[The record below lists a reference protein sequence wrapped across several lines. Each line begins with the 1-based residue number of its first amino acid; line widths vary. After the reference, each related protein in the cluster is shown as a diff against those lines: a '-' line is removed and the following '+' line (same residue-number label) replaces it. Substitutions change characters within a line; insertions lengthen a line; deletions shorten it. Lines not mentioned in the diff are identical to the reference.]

1 MGRDRHIERAARRE
15 ALIDAAVSCIRRE
28 GAGAS
33 MEDIAREAGVTKP
46 ILYRYFRHRAE
57 LEDAIATR
65 FTGDISAR
73 MRRVLTRDGHP
84 LELLVDAIDAYVQVV
99 ERDTEVYRFLVHGRP
114 TTVAGDDA
122 IQNFMRRLGDEIG
135 LVLGERAR
143 ELNLDSG
150 PAEVWGH
157 GIVGMVAASV
167 DWWVDRRVLP
177 RKRLVEFL
185 ASLLWGGFRDAM
197 RADPGHPEA
206 DAEAPVAPVIELP
219 RRKS

>member
-1 MGRDRHIERAARRE
+1 MGRDRQVERAARRE
-15 ALIDAAVSCIRRE
+15 ALLDAAVACIRRE

-46 ILYRYFRHRAE
+46 ILYRHFRHRAD

-65 FTGDISAR
+65 FTEDIAAQLR
-73 MRRVLTRDGHP
+73 NVLRKQGHP
-84 LELLVDAIDAYVQVV
+84 LELLVAAIDSYVRVV
-99 ERDTEVYRFLVHGRP
+99 ERDTEIYRFLVHGRP
-114 TTVAGDDA
+114 SVSSEGA
-122 IQNFMRRLGDEIG
+122 IQSFMRRLGDEIG
-135 LVLGERAR
+135 LVLGERVR
-143 ELNLDSG
+143 ELHLDSG

-157 GIVGMVAASV
+157 GIVGMVASSV

-197 RADPGHPEA
+197 REPRGSKPDEKPARVAD
-206 DAEAPVAPVIELP
+206 VIEMP
-219 RRKS
+219 RRKA

>member
-1 MGRDRHIERAARRE
+1 MGRDRHVERAARRE
-15 ALIDAAVSCIRRE
+15 ALLDAAVACIRRE

-46 ILYRYFRHRAE
+46 ILYRHFRHRAD

-65 FTGDISAR
+65 FTEDISAQL
-73 MRRVLTRDGHP
+73 RRVLARQGHP
-84 LELLVDAIDAYVQVV
+84 LELLVAAIDAYARVV
-99 ERDTEVYRFLVHGRP
+99 ERDTEIYRFLVHGRP
-114 TTVAGDDA
+114 SVVADDA

-143 ELNLDSG
+143 ELGLDSG

-157 GIVGMVAASV
+157 GIVGMVASSV

-197 RADPGHPEA
+197 RETGGPPAADEA
-206 DAEAPVAPVIELP
+206 SRVADVIEMR